1 MKCHHVVNLFA
12 ASWPERNPLP
22 RLRQNHQP
30 PHAAASA
37 EAEARQVYADGWRF
51 GGGAGIC
58 GQIFAIFFETL
69 RQNATGTTGYISC
82 FFVLYNALFLLNV
95 RQISK

>member
-12 ASWPERNPLP
+12 ANRRREIRHP
-22 RLRQNHQP
+22 
-30 PHAAASA
+30 ASA
-37 EAEARQVYADGWRF
+37 KTTSPRTPPPAQRLAHDGFMQMGGDLVEVQVF
-51 GGGAGIC
+51 C

-82 FFVLYNALFLLNV
+82 FFVLYNAFFLLNV
-95 RQISK
+95 CQISK